1 MSKKACAGWRFRD
14 MAALAAGDF
23 LRLGADT
30 GETGP
35 IVIASGDNGFL
46 HASGHEQRL
55 QYGDVLHVELTPK
68 VRHYSARLCGRLLSV
83 RLPQS
88 ALN

>member
-1 MSKKACAGWRFRD
+1 MSQTSSKKSFGFYIVLLAAV
-14 MAALAAGDF
+14 AALAAGEF

-46 HASGHEQRL
+46 HA
-55 QYGDVLHVELTPK
+55 K
-68 VRHYSARLCGRLLSV
+68 LSF
-83 RLPQS
+83 LMPI
-88 ALN
+88 LY